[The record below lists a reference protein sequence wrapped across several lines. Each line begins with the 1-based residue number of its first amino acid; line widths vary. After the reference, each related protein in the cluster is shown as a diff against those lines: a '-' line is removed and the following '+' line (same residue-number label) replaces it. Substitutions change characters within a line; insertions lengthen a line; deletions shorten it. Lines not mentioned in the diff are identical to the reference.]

1 MNISAAEALELV
13 RAGFTAEEIRNT
25 FSAGA
30 APAADPEQAKPAG
43 NPVFIVDRDTEP
55 APAPDPKPEPAPAPD
70 PVPESA
76 APGWFTD
83 FVKKNNEEMAAMQR
97 AFQLTNVRRAEVDH
111 GPMKTA
117 DQLAAEAFNAVRNYK
132 EEK

>member
-30 APAADPEQAKPAG
+30 PATPDPAPEA
-43 NPVFIVDRDTEP
+43 EP
-55 APAPDPKPEPAPAPD
+55 APAPAPD
-70 PVPESA
+70 PVPAPAPDPAPESA
-76 APGWFTD
+76 APGWFTE
-83 FVKKNNEEMAAMQR
+83 FVQKNNEEMAAMQR